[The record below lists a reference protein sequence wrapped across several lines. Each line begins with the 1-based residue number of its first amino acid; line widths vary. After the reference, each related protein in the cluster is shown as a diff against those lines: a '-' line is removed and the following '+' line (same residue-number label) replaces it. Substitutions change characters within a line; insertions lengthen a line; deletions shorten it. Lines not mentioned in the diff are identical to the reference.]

1 MNAIKTNITELLN
14 SRFQLETKHH
24 SAFLEVNHTYFQSR
38 EDWSTVETIAINL
51 NGAVLRDTE
60 IFDEIVESDEPLEIV
75 LNALQD
81 ELVEA
86 LACPLKC
93 NHQYNEIFH
102 TLEFSSGDDL
112 LLQANVIYSDMTF
125 HIIIIDAAN

>member
-14 SRFQLETKHH
+14 SRFQLENKHH

-38 EDWSTVETIAINL
+38 EDCSTVETIAINL
-51 NGAVLRDTE
+51 NGAVLRNTE

-86 LACPLKC
+86 FACPLQC

-112 LLQANVIYSDMTF
+112 MLQANVIYSDMTF
-125 HIIIIDAAN
+125 HIIIIDPAN